1 MRLLVD
7 THIAIWSVL
16 DDPKL
21 SKQARELLSDPT
33 SEPFVSVIS
42 IWEIAIKHR
51 LARRSAEMPV
61 SATDALDWLER
72 AGFAVLPVSAPHA
85 IRAEQLTLPQSDPFD
100 RMLLAQ
106 ALAESMPL
114 VTHDARLGAHGH
126 GVIRV

>member
-7 THIAIWSVL
+7 THVAIWSVL
-16 DDPKL
+16 DDQKL
-21 SKQARELLSDPT
+21 SQRARELLSDKGC
-33 SEPFVSVIS
+33 EPFVSAIS

-51 LARRSAEMPV
+51 LARRSADMPV
-61 SATDALDWLER
+61 SATEALDWLER
-72 AGFAVLPVSAPHA
+72 AGFAVLPVSAAHA
-85 IRAEQLTLPQSDPFD
+85 VRAEQLTLPHTDPFD